1 MLIYQLCTPRADVLR
16 GAIAESDFAADLAK
30 VIRKQAPSAYQNAAE
45 FFDNTYP
52 TRGLQN
58 LLANV
63 CRRLSGT
70 GGEAASIFRL
80 DTQYGGGKT
89 HGLIA
94 LIHAARGMQ
103 GVANVAEFVDPALL
117 PQDVQVAAFDGE
129 IADPSNGR
137 DLGDGIKA
145 YTPWGEIAHALAGKP
160 GYERVS
166 RSDQERVAPGAETIS
181 ALFGDKPTL
190 ILLDELPVYLRKIMH
205 IPAAR
210 DQLSPFLT
218 ALFKAVETTPRAALV
233 YTLAVGKDGRAIDAY
248 SDEHQFIAARIAEAE
263 SISARK
269 ATLLNPTEDDETVQ
283 VLRRRLFKRIDLD
296 RAAGVIDTY
305 QQLWQAQREHLPAHA
320 MRPEQIAAFR
330 QSYPLHPEVLD
341 TLTGKTATLANFQR
355 VRGML
360 RLLARTVAILWAEKP
375 ADAHAI
381 HVHHIDPG
389 HELIRQ
395 EFVTRLGQGAYAPAI
410 RGDVSAHDA
419 NHPSLAEEIDAE
431 QYRGLPPYASYVAR
445 TIFLNTLAFN
455 DQLKGIAPDHLRFS
469 IIGPATDISFAEDA
483 RRRFVAESAYLD
495 DRPAVKLR
503 FLAEANLNQIIRR
516 QEQEIDPAEARAV
529 LNDRIREIFGGRE
542 FNLVAFPAGAY
553 DAPDEVGDGRPLL
566 ALISYDA
573 VAIGSGVD
581 SVPELVR
588 RIFMHKGSEESAPR
602 GNRNNIVFVVADDSR
617 KEDMRRKV
625 VRSLALRELR
635 RAERLQELAEHQ
647 REAVREQETLSRSEV
662 ALAIQQCHRH
672 IFYPSRN
679 RIEGQDADL
688 AHTAVEIHNA
698 SADPGAGQKQVVR
711 ALRENR
717 KLRLIEDEPDS
728 PSYIRDHSPLQ
739 QSGQI
744 STRALRE
751 EFRRNPRMPI
761 LTSDDLLI
769 RAIRRGV
776 EQGEYVY
783 RRNTLLFGP
792 GDPPAMVLVDEQAF
806 VFTISYARE
815 HGIWPRPKEPAPEQ
829 GDAVTD
835 PPTGG
840 EVTSPPLPPPIPPS
854 GSLAAEGVL
863 REALTRIWEQART
876 RRVGRIAMLR
886 IRIFEGGDAFRFIV
900 AASSVA
906 GTQKH
911 VSISSEYETTEGAS
925 FTCEFRGPLPEVLPV
940 KDFLEP
946 QLRAARN
953 KETTAQIELRF
964 DGGLNLSDD
973 AAEKLTERLTRQ
985 PMGAAYVEA
994 IAEIAVEA

>member
-1 MLIYQLCTPRADVLR
+1 MPNLVFDLCTPRDDVLK
-16 GAIAESDFAADLAK
+16 GTIAESDFAADLAK
-30 VIRKQAPSAYQNAAE
+30 VIRRQAPSTYQNPVE

-63 CRRLSGT
+63 CRRLSGA

-103 GVANVAEFVDPALL
+103 GVQNVSEFVDPALL
-117 PQDVQVAAFDGE
+117 PKDVRIAAFDGE
-129 IADPSNGR
+129 ISDPSNGR
-137 DLGDGIKA
+137 DLGDGILA
-145 YTPWGEIAHALAGKP
+145 FTPWGEIAFALAGKA
-160 GYERVS
+160 GYERVK
-166 RSDQERVAPGAETIS
+166 RSDQERVAPGAETIA
-181 ALFGDKPTL
+181 ALFGDQPSL

-233 YTLAVGKDGRAIDAY
+233 YTLAIGKEGKAIDAY

-283 VLRRRLFKRIDLD
+283 VLRRRLFKRIDLKQ
-296 RAAGVIDTY
+296 AAGVIDAY
-305 QQLWQAQREHLPAHA
+305 QQLWQAQRDHLPPHA
-320 MRPEQIAAFR
+320 TRPEAVESFR
-330 QSYPLHPEVLD
+330 LSYPLHPEVLD
-341 TLTGKTATLANFQR
+341 TLTSKTATLGNFQR

-360 RLLARTVAILWAEKP
+360 RLLARAVANVWKERP
-375 ADAHAI
+375 PDAYAI

-410 RGDVSAHDA
+410 RGDISSHDA
-419 NHPSLAEEIDAE
+419 NHPSLAEEIDTE
-431 QYRGLPPYASYVAR
+431 QYKGLAPYASYVAR
-445 TIFLNTLAFN
+445 TIFLHTLAFN

-469 IIGPATDISFAEDA
+469 MISPGTDISFAEDA
-483 RRRFVAESAYLD
+483 RKRFMADSAYID
-495 DRPAVKLR
+495 DRPSVKLR

-516 QEQEIDPAEARAV
+516 QEQEIDPAEVRAV
-529 LNDRIREIFGGRE
+529 LNDTVKEIFAGTV
-542 FNLVAFPAGAY
+542 FQLVPFPAGAY

-566 ALISYDA
+566 VLISYDA
-573 VAIGSGVD
+573 VAIGGVVD
-581 SVPELVR
+581 TVPELVR
-588 RIFMHKGSEESAPR
+588 RIYMRKGSEESALR
-602 GNRNNIVFVVADDSR
+602 GNRNNLVFVVADDGR

-625 VRSLALRELR
+625 VRRLALRELR
-635 RAERLQELAEHQ
+635 RPERLQELAEHQ
-647 REAVREQETLSRSEV
+647 RDAVKEQESRSRGEV
-662 ALAIQQCHRH
+662 ALAIQQCYRH
-672 IFYPSRN
+672 IFFPSRI

-688 AHTAVEIHNA
+688 AHTAVEIHSA

-711 ALRENR
+711 SLHDGG
-717 KLRLIEDEPDS
+717 KLRLVEDDPDS
-728 PSYIRDHSPLQ
+728 PAYIRDNSPLK
-739 QSGQI
+739 SGQI
-744 STRALRE
+744 STRTLRE

-761 LTSDDLLI
+761 LASDDLLI

-776 EQGEYVY
+776 DLGEYVY

-792 GDPPAMVLVDEQAF
+792 GDPPAMVQIDEQAV
-806 VFTISYARE
+806 VFTMSYAKE
-815 HGIWPRPKEPAPEQ
+815 HGIWPRPKEAEPKP
-829 GDAVTD
+829 GDGGSGGSTD
-835 PPTGG
+835 GDT
-840 EVTSPPLPPPIPPS
+840 PPPPPPPPA

-876 RRVGRIAMLR
+876 RKLERIGVLR
-886 IRIFEGGDAFRFIV
+886 IRLFEGGDAFRFIS
-900 AASSVA
+900 AASAVA

-911 VSISSEYETTEGAS
+911 VSITSEYETTEGAS
-925 FTCEFRGPLPEVLPV
+925 FTCEFRGPLAEAFPV

-953 KETTAQIELRF
+953 KDTSAEIELRF
-964 DGGLNLSDD
+964 DGGLSMTGD

-994 IAEIAVEA
+994 VAEIAVPA